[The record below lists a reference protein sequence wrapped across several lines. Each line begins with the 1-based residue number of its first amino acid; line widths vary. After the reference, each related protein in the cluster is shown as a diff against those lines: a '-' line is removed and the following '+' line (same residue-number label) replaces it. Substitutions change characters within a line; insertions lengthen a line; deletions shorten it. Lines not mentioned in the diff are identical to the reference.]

1 MSESSNAAADAALAD
16 VLTDAD
22 TGPGSEVDKASEADL
37 PACTRDEAE
46 QLVSRAR
53 AAISELDAA
62 MTDIIR
68 RQAWLA
74 LGYETP
80 QKFWLTEFG
89 RTDERPG
96 GFSRAHLYRT
106 ARVLGVLY
114 GLYERLGDDALAI
127 NISERALREIPRND
141 GDADVELLD
150 AIGNR
155 VEQLGDDY
163 TPDDI
168 QQAVNEEI
176 SAARDRLNNTS
187 PAEMSTDDLADQL
200 ESFGFDASQL
210 RGGDNTGGDG
220 GGGGDL
226 GDDDLDDDPTE
237 QENPPQPAAPDG
249 EGVELTQME
258 SGLGSG
264 PLHVANIRRSIVLL
278 CEAGDELDDVMS
290 LMTAAEL
297 AELSDSAEAAIK
309 VLESIRNHDDDRPM
323 EVDLDAL

>member
-16 VLTDAD
+16 VLSD
-22 TGPGSEVDKASEADL
+22 PGNEVDKASEADL

-74 LGYETP
+74 LGYDTP

-155 VEQLGDDY
+155 VEELGDDY

-176 SAARDRLNNTS
+176 AAARDRLNNTS
-187 PAEMSTDDLADQL
+187 PAEMSTDDLAEQL

-210 RGGDNTGGDG
+210 RGGDNNG
-220 GGGGDL
+220 GGGESSAGGGGL
-226 GDDDLDDDPTE
+226 EEDDLDDGPTE
-237 QENPPQPAAPDG
+237 KKTPPAAPDG
-249 EGVELTQME
+249 EGAELTQME

-297 AELSDSAEAAIK
+297 SELSDSSEAAIK